1 MKIKLQEL
9 YGARL
14 SLDKLFSEDRL
25 TQKMKYRLGFLI
37 KELKELTKNQQE
49 ILEKYGAQMKDGQL
63 VLEGNTEEYSKEFQD
78 LLEEEVEIRY
88 TPISLKALE
97 EIKDEEGKEIVKLNA
112 YDYEVLDTFLLH
124 DDTE

>member
-49 ILEKYGAQMKDGQL
+49 ILEKFGAEMKDGQL

-78 LLEEEVEIRY
+78 LLKEEVEVRY

-97 EIKDEEGKEIVKLNA
+97 ELTDKEGDVIVKLNA
-112 YDYEVLDTFLLH
+112 YDYEVLNTFLLH
-124 DDTE
+124 DVE

>member
-49 ILEKYGAQMKDGQL
+49 ILEKFGAEMKEGQL

-78 LLEEEVEIRY
+78 LLKEEVEVRY

-97 EIKDEEGKEIVKLNA
+97 ELTDKEGDVIVKLNA
-112 YDYEVLDTFLLH
+112 YDYEVLNTFLLH
-124 DDTE
+124 DVE